1 MVKNLILSFGR
12 TILDI
17 VVIISFALAL
27 IYSIAMMFMVG
38 FIFGLMSLLGSF
50 IALFMSFFVIYLV
63 IDIRDSL
70 VNKTHE

>member
-27 IYSIAMMFMVG
+27 IYSIAMMFIVG

>member
-27 IYSIAMMFMVG
+27 IYSITMMFMVG

>member
-17 VVIISFALAL
+17 VVIISFALVL
-27 IYSIAMMFMVG
+27 IYSITMMFMVG